1 MTLIIMSDYEFEE
14 KLVYALRHNS
24 EVRKELFK
32 ALMHELEYGLDKDEL
47 VKLLSEEFAKRLTR
61 RSY

>member
-1 MTLIIMSDYEFEE
+1 
-14 KLVYALRHNS
+14 
-24 EVRKELFK
+24 
-32 ALMHELEYGLDKDEL
+32 MHELEYGLDKDEL